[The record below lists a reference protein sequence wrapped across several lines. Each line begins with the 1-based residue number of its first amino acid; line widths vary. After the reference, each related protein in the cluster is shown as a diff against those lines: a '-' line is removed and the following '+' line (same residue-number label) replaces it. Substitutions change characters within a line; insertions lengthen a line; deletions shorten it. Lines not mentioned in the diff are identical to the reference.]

1 MTTITDPL
9 VRDPGTAARGRWL
22 MLIVLLA
29 GQFMALLDVTI
40 VNVAM
45 PTIGRT
51 LHASGAELQLVVAG
65 YTVSYAM
72 MLITGARL
80 GDLYGRRRVF
90 LAGVAV
96 FTLASLTCGIAP
108 GIGVLIGARFVQGAG
123 AAAMMPQIMSVIQVR
138 FDGAARARAL
148 SAYTAVLSSGFVAGQ
163 VVGGV
168 LVTANLFGQTWRPV
182 FLVNVPI
189 GLAVLALVPRVV
201 PRDEAGHAWAG
212 KQHRRQLDLAG
223 LAIAVPAVFL
233 VVLPLMLGHQ
243 ENWPGWVF
251 ACIALGLVL
260 AAVFVSVERRIADR
274 GGDPLL
280 NLAVLRA
287 PGLVPG
293 LAAMAV
299 LMITYGGFLF
309 SFALHL
315 QGGLGDS
322 ALRAGL
328 TFAPCALV
336 FGACGYFW
344 RRLPAAWHH
353 LLAPLGCLVAVGGYL
368 AVASVLRSGGSGG
381 VPLQAGLIVTGA
393 ALALGFSPLVT
404 HALVRVPL
412 RHAADASGLLTT
424 TIQLGQAVGVA
435 TFGSLFLTLDTGR
448 GATTAA
454 ISGHALAI
462 TMSWLAAAMLLAV
475 AAGIPLA
482 RTLTAARRS
491 AAEGR
496 LAPPAVPERAVGT
509 HRDDIE
515 PVGGPGGGGR
525 GGEDPAQ
532 RLPAAPP
539 RSVTVPVVTI
549 GSPTH
554 FIRPFQRPPR
564 AATVETMCSSRGK
577 AFPWP
582 AIRRAGG

>member
-1 MTTITDPL
+1 MTTTIDPL
-9 VRDPGTAARGRWL
+9 VRDPATAARGRWL

-72 MLITGARL
+72 LLITGARM
-80 GDLYGRRRVF
+80 GDLYGRRRMF

-96 FTLASLTCGIAP
+96 FTVASLTCGIAP
-108 GIGVLIGARFVQGAG
+108 SVGVLIAARFVQGAG

-138 FDGAARARAL
+138 FNGAARARAL

-163 VVGGV
+163 VIGGV

-201 PRDEAGHAWAG
+201 PRDEPGG
-212 KQHRRQLDLAG
+212 PRRQLDLAG
-223 LAIAVPAVFL
+223 LAVAVPAVFL

-243 ENWPGWVF
+243 ENWPGWMF
-251 ACIALGLVL
+251 ACIAVGLVL
-260 AAVFVSVERRIADR
+260 AAVFVGVERRLTSR

-293 LAAMAV
+293 LAAVAV

-315 QGGLGDS
+315 QAGLGDS

-344 RRLPAAWHH
+344 RRLPASWHH

-368 AVASVLRSGGSGG
+368 AVASVLRSGGPGG
-381 VPLQAGLIVTGA
+381 FMLQAGLIVTGA
-393 ALALGFSPLVT
+393 ALAFGFSPLVT
-404 HALVRVPL
+404 YALVGVPL
-412 RHAADASGLLTT
+412 RHAADASGVLTT

-448 GATTAA
+448 GATASA
-454 ISGHALAI
+454 VSGHALAV
-462 TMSWLAAAMLLAV
+462 TMSWLAGAMLLAV
-475 AAGIPLA
+475 GAGIALA
-482 RTLTAARRS
+482 RTVAQARRAS
-491 AAEGR
+491 
-496 LAPPAVPERAVGT
+496 
-509 HRDDIE
+509 
-515 PVGGPGGGGR
+515 
-525 GGEDPAQ
+525 
-532 RLPAAPP
+532 
-539 RSVTVPVVTI
+539 
-549 GSPTH
+549 
-554 FIRPFQRPPR
+554 
-564 AATVETMCSSRGK
+564 
-577 AFPWP
+577 
-582 AIRRAGG
+582 

>member
-1 MTTITDPL
+1 MTTTIDPL
-9 VRDPGTAARGRWL
+9 VRDPATAARGRWL

-72 MLITGARL
+72 LLITGARM
-80 GDLYGRRRVF
+80 GDLYGRRRMF

-108 GIGVLIGARFVQGAG
+108 SVGILIAARFVQGAG

-138 FDGAARARAL
+138 FNGAARARAL

-163 VVGGV
+163 VIGGV

-189 GLAVLALVPRVV
+189 GLALLALVPRVV
-201 PRDEAGHAWAG
+201 PRDEPGARAPAGGSGPAATG
-212 KQHRRQLDLAG
+212 GQGSRVVPPGQHRQLDLAG
-223 LAIAVPAVFL
+223 LAVAAPAVFL

-251 ACIALGLVL
+251 ACIAVGLVL
-260 AAVFVSVERRIADR
+260 AAVLVGVERRLTSR

-293 LAAMAV
+293 LAAVAV

-315 QGGLGDS
+315 QAGLGDS

-344 RRLPAAWHH
+344 RRLPASWHH
-353 LLAPLGCLVAVGGYL
+353 RLAPLGCLVAVGGYL
-368 AVASVLRSGGSGG
+368 AVASVLRSGGPGG
-381 VPLQAGLIVTGA
+381 FMLQAGLIVTGA

-404 HALVRVPL
+404 YALVGVPL
-412 RHAADASGLLTT
+412 RHAADASGVLTT

-448 GATTAA
+448 GATASA
-454 ISGHALAI
+454 VSGHALAV
-462 TMSWLAAAMLLAV
+462 TMSWLAGAMLLAV
-475 AAGIPLA
+475 GAGIPLA
-482 RTLTAARRS
+482 RTVAQARRAS
-491 AAEGR
+491 
-496 LAPPAVPERAVGT
+496 
-509 HRDDIE
+509 
-515 PVGGPGGGGR
+515 
-525 GGEDPAQ
+525 
-532 RLPAAPP
+532 
-539 RSVTVPVVTI
+539 
-549 GSPTH
+549 
-554 FIRPFQRPPR
+554 
-564 AATVETMCSSRGK
+564 
-577 AFPWP
+577 
-582 AIRRAGG
+582 

>member
-1 MTTITDPL
+1 MTITTDPL
-9 VRDPGTAARGRWL
+9 VRDPAAGARGRWL

-45 PTIGRT
+45 PTIGRS

-72 MLITGARL
+72 MLITGARM
-80 GDLYGRRRVF
+80 GDLYGRRRMF
-90 LAGVAV
+90 MLGVAV
-96 FTLASLTCGIAP
+96 FTVASLTCGIAP
-108 GIGVLIGARFVQGAG
+108 GVGVLIAARFVQGAG

-163 VVGGV
+163 VIGGV

-201 PRDEAGHAWAG
+201 PRGEQA
-212 KQHRRQLDLAG
+212 KQRRQLDLAG
-223 LAIAVPAVFL
+223 LAVAVPAVFL

-243 ENWPGWVF
+243 ENWPSWVF

-260 AAVFVSVERRIADR
+260 AAVFVTVERRLSSR

-293 LAAMAV
+293 LAAVAV

-315 QGGLGDS
+315 QAGLGDS

-353 LLAPLGCLVAVGGYL
+353 LLAPVGCLVAVGGYL

-381 VPLQAGLIVTGA
+381 VALQVGLVVTSA
-393 ALALGFSPLVT
+393 ALAFGFSPLVT

-412 RHAADASGLLTT
+412 RHAADASGLLTS

-435 TFGSLFLTLDTGR
+435 TFGSLFLTLDTDRG
-448 GATTAA
+448 GATAVV
-454 ISGHALAI
+454 SGHALAV
-462 TMSWLAAAMLLAV
+462 TMSWLAAAMLLGV
-475 AAGIPLA
+475 VAGIPLA
-482 RTLTAARRS
+482 RTVAAARR
-491 AAEGR
+491 AA
-496 LAPPAVPERAVGT
+496 A
-509 HRDDIE
+509 
-515 PVGGPGGGGR
+515 
-525 GGEDPAQ
+525 
-532 RLPAAPP
+532 
-539 RSVTVPVVTI
+539 
-549 GSPTH
+549 
-554 FIRPFQRPPR
+554 
-564 AATVETMCSSRGK
+564 
-577 AFPWP
+577 
-582 AIRRAGG
+582 

>member
-1 MTTITDPL
+1 MTTTIDPL
-9 VRDPGTAARGRWL
+9 VRDPATAARGRWL

-72 MLITGARL
+72 LLITGARM
-80 GDLYGRRRVF
+80 GDLYGRRRMF
-90 LAGVAV
+90 MAGVAV
-96 FTLASLTCGIAP
+96 FTVASLTCGIAP
-108 GIGVLIGARFVQGAG
+108 SVGVLIAARFVQGAG

-138 FDGAARARAL
+138 FEGAARARAL

-163 VVGGV
+163 VIGGV
-168 LVTANLFGQTWRPV
+168 LVTANLFGQAWRPV

-189 GLAVLALVPRVV
+189 GLAVLALVPRLV
-201 PRDEAGHAWAG
+201 PRDEPAAR
-212 KQHRRQLDLAG
+212 RRQLDLAG
-223 LAIAVPAVFL
+223 LAVAVPAVFL

-251 ACIALGLVL
+251 ACIAAGLVL
-260 AAVFVSVERRIADR
+260 GAVFVGVERRLMSR

-293 LAAMAV
+293 LAAVAV

-315 QGGLGDS
+315 QTGLGDS

-344 RRLPAAWHH
+344 RRLPASWHH

-368 AVASVLRSGGSGG
+368 AVASVLRSGGPGG
-381 VPLQAGLIVTGA
+381 FSLQAGLIVTGA

-404 HALVRVPL
+404 YALVGVPL
-412 RHAADASGLLTT
+412 RHAADASGVLTT

-448 GATTAA
+448 GATASA
-454 ISGHALAI
+454 VSGHALAV
-462 TMSWLAAAMLLAV
+462 TMSWLAGAMLLAV
-475 AAGIPLA
+475 GAGIPLA
-482 RTLTAARRS
+482 RTVAQARR
-491 AAEGR
+491 AN
-496 LAPPAVPERAVGT
+496 
-509 HRDDIE
+509 
-515 PVGGPGGGGR
+515 
-525 GGEDPAQ
+525 
-532 RLPAAPP
+532 
-539 RSVTVPVVTI
+539 
-549 GSPTH
+549 
-554 FIRPFQRPPR
+554 
-564 AATVETMCSSRGK
+564 
-577 AFPWP
+577 
-582 AIRRAGG
+582 

>member
-1 MTTITDPL
+1 MTIVTDPL
-9 VRDPGTAARGRWL
+9 VRDPATAARGRWL
-22 MLIVLLA
+22 MLLVLLA

-45 PTIGRT
+45 ATIGRS
-51 LHASGAELQLVVAG
+51 LRASGAELQLVVAG

-72 MLITGARL
+72 LLITGARM
-80 GDLYGRRRVF
+80 GDLYGRRRMF
-90 LAGVAV
+90 LAGVAI
-96 FTLASLTCGIAP
+96 FTLASLACGIAP
-108 GIGVLIGARFVQGAG
+108 GIEVLIGARFVQGAG

-138 FDGAARARAL
+138 FEGAARARAL

-163 VVGGV
+163 VIGGV
-168 LVTANLFGQTWRPV
+168 LVTANLFGQAWRPV

-189 GLAVLALVPRVV
+189 GIAVLALVPRVV
-201 PRDEAGHAWAG
+201 PRDEPGRG
-212 KQHRRQLDLAG
+212 SSGRRLDLAG

-243 ENWPGWVF
+243 ENWPWWVF
-251 ACIALGLVL
+251 ACIALGLIL
-260 AAVFVSVERRIADR
+260 AVAFVGVERRIADR

-293 LAAMAV
+293 LVAVAV

-315 QGGLGDS
+315 QAGLGDS

-344 RRLPAAWHH
+344 RRLPAASHH

-368 AVASVLRSGGSGG
+368 AVAAVLRSGGRGG
-381 VPLQAGLIVTGA
+381 IPLQVALIVTGA

-404 HALVRVPL
+404 HALVKVPT

-435 TFGSLFLTLDTGR
+435 TFGSLFLTLDAENR
-448 GATTAA
+448 GAVTAA
-454 ISGHALAI
+454 VSGHALAV
-462 TMSWLAAAMLLAV
+462 TLGWLAAALVLGV
-475 AAGIPLA
+475 AAGTLLA
-482 RTLTAARRS
+482 RTVAAARRPAG
-491 AAEGR
+491 AAG
-496 LAPPAVPERAVGT
+496 
-509 HRDDIE
+509 
-515 PVGGPGGGGR
+515 
-525 GGEDPAQ
+525 
-532 RLPAAPP
+532 
-539 RSVTVPVVTI
+539 
-549 GSPTH
+549 
-554 FIRPFQRPPR
+554 
-564 AATVETMCSSRGK
+564 
-577 AFPWP
+577 
-582 AIRRAGG
+582 

>member
-1 MTTITDPL
+1 MTTTTDPL
-9 VRDPGTAARGRWL
+9 VRHPATAARARWL

-29 GQFMALLDVTI
+29 GQFMALLDVTF

-45 PTIGRT
+45 PTIGRS

-72 MLITGARL
+72 LLITGARM
-80 GDLYGRRRVF
+80 GDLYGRRTMF
-90 LAGVAV
+90 LAGVAI
-96 FTLASLTCGIAP
+96 FTLASLVCGIAP
-108 GIGVLIGARFVQGAG
+108 GIEVLIGARFVQGAG

-148 SAYTAVLSSGFVAGQ
+148 SAYAAVLSSGFVAGQ
-163 VVGGV
+163 VIGGV
-168 LVTANLFGQTWRPV
+168 LVTANLFGDAWRPV

-189 GLAVLALVPRVV
+189 GLAVLALVPRLV
-201 PRDEAGHAWAG
+201 PRDVPGSG
-212 KQHRRQLDLAG
+212 RRLDLAG

-243 ENWPGWVF
+243 EDWPPWVF

-260 AAVFVSVERRIADR
+260 GVGFVGVERRIADR

-293 LAAMAV
+293 LVAVAA

-315 QGGLGDS
+315 QAGLGDS

-336 FGACGYFW
+336 FGICGYFW
-344 RRLPAAWHH
+344 RRLPAASHH
-353 LLAPLGCLVAVGGYL
+353 LLAPLGCLVAGGGYL
-368 AVASVLRSGGSGG
+368 AVAAVLRSGGSGG
-381 VPLQAGLIVTGA
+381 IPLQVALVITGA

-404 HALVRVPL
+404 YALVRVPV
-412 RHAADASGLLTT
+412 HQAADASGLLTT

-435 TFGSLFLTLDTGR
+435 TFGSLFLTLDAER
-448 GATTAA
+448 DTAA
-454 ISGHALAI
+454 PAASGHALAI
-462 TMSWLAAAMLLAV
+462 TLGWLAAAMV
-475 AAGIPLA
+475 VGVVAGISVA
-482 RTLTAARRS
+482 RTVAAARRS
-491 AAEGR
+491 AGS
-496 LAPPAVPERAVGT
+496 
-509 HRDDIE
+509 
-515 PVGGPGGGGR
+515 GG
-525 GGEDPAQ
+525 
-532 RLPAAPP
+532 
-539 RSVTVPVVTI
+539 
-549 GSPTH
+549 
-554 FIRPFQRPPR
+554 
-564 AATVETMCSSRGK
+564 
-577 AFPWP
+577 
-582 AIRRAGG
+582 

>member
-1 MTTITDPL
+1 VTTTTDAL

-45 PTIGRT
+45 PTIGRS

-80 GDLYGRRRVF
+80 GDPYGRRRVF

-96 FTLASLTCGIAP
+96 FTVASLTCGIAP
-108 GIGVLIGARFVQGAG
+108 GIGVLIAARFVQGAG

-163 VVGGV
+163 VIGGV

-189 GLAVLALVPRVV
+189 GLAVLAVVPRVV
-201 PRDEAGHAWAG
+201 PADSPRDLAGRSGGALGFVPPG
-212 KQHRRQLDLAG
+212 KHSRRLDLAG
-223 LAIAVPAVFL
+223 LGIAVPAVFL

-243 ENWPGWVF
+243 ENWPSWVF
-251 ACIALGLVL
+251 ACVAAGLALC
-260 AAVFVSVERRIADR
+260 AVFVLTERRIADR

-287 PGLVPG
+287 PGLAPG
-293 LAAMAV
+293 LAAVAV

-315 QGGLGDS
+315 QAGLGDS

-344 RRLPAAWHH
+344 RRLPGSWHH
-353 LLAPLGCLVAVGGYL
+353 LLASLGCLAAVGGYL
-368 AVASVLRSGGSGG
+368 AVAAVLRSDGSGG
-381 VPLQAGLIVTGA
+381 LALQAALVVTGA
-393 ALALGFSPLVT
+393 SLALGFSPLVT
-404 HALVRVPL
+404 HALVKVPL
-412 RHAADASGLLTT
+412 HQAADASGLLTT

-435 TFGSLFLTLDTGR
+435 TFGSLFLTLDADR
-448 GATTAA
+448 GAPVPAV
-454 ISGHALAI
+454 SGHAVAV
-462 TMSWLAAAMLLAV
+462 TVAWLAGAMMFAV
-475 AAGIPLA
+475 LAGIPLA
-482 RTLTAARRS
+482 RTVAAARR
-491 AAEGR
+491 AAG
-496 LAPPAVPERAVGT
+496 
-509 HRDDIE
+509 
-515 PVGGPGGGGR
+515 
-525 GGEDPAQ
+525 
-532 RLPAAPP
+532 
-539 RSVTVPVVTI
+539 
-549 GSPTH
+549 
-554 FIRPFQRPPR
+554 
-564 AATVETMCSSRGK
+564 
-577 AFPWP
+577 
-582 AIRRAGG
+582 AGG

>member
-1 MTTITDPL
+1 MTITTDPL
-9 VRDPGTAARGRWL
+9 VRDPAAAARGRWL

-45 PTIGRT
+45 PTIGRS
-51 LHASGAELQLVVAG
+51 LHATGAELQLVVAG

-80 GDLYGRRRVF
+80 GELYGRRRVF
-90 LAGVAV
+90 MAGVAV
-96 FTLASLTCGIAP
+96 FTVASLTCGIAP
-108 GIGVLIGARFVQGAG
+108 GVGVLIGARFVQGAG
-123 AAAMMPQIMSVIQVR
+123 AAAMMPQIMSVIQLR

-163 VVGGV
+163 VIGGV

-201 PRDEAGHAWAG
+201 ADEPGSLRG
-212 KQHRRQLDLAG
+212 QHRRRLDLAG

-243 ENWPGWVF
+243 EDWPSWVF

-260 AAVFVSVERRIADR
+260 AAAFVGVERRIADR

-293 LAAMAV
+293 LAAVAV

-315 QGGLGDS
+315 QAGLGED

-336 FGACGYFW
+336 FGACGFFW
-344 RRLPAAWHH
+344 RRLPERVHH
-353 LLAPLGCLVAVGGYL
+353 LLAPAGCLVAVGGYL
-368 AVASVLRSGGSGG
+368 AIAAALHSGGRGG
-381 VPLQAGLIVTGA
+381 AAQQTALQAALVVTGA

-404 HALVRVPL
+404 HSLVRVPL
-412 RHAADASGLLTT
+412 QHAADASGLLTT
-424 TIQLGQAVGVA
+424 TIQLGQAIGVA
-435 TFGSLFLTLDTGR
+435 TFGSLFLTLDAGR
-448 GATTAA
+448 GGPVA
-454 ISGHALAI
+454 SGHAVAVTLG
-462 TMSWLAAAMLLAV
+462 WLAAAMVLAV
-475 AAGIPLA
+475 VAGVPLA
-482 RTLTAARRS
+482 RTVAAARRPS
-491 AAEGR
+491 DGR
-496 LAPPAVPERAVGT
+496 
-509 HRDDIE
+509 
-515 PVGGPGGGGR
+515 
-525 GGEDPAQ
+525 
-532 RLPAAPP
+532 
-539 RSVTVPVVTI
+539 
-549 GSPTH
+549 
-554 FIRPFQRPPR
+554 
-564 AATVETMCSSRGK
+564 
-577 AFPWP
+577 
-582 AIRRAGG
+582 

>member
-1 MTTITDPL
+1 MTTTTDPL
-9 VRDPGTAARGRWL
+9 VRDPATAARGRWL

-45 PTIGRT
+45 PTIGRS

-72 MLITGARL
+72 MLITGARM
-80 GDLYGRRRVF
+80 GDIFGRRRMF
-90 LAGVAV
+90 LAGVTV

-108 GIGVLIGARFVQGAG
+108 GVGVLIAARFVQGAG
-123 AAAMMPQIMSVIQVR
+123 AAAMMPQIMSVIQLR

-163 VVGGV
+163 VIGGV
-168 LVTANLFGQTWRPV
+168 LVTANLFGTGWRPV

-201 PRDEAGHAWAG
+201 PRDEPAGG
-212 KQHRRQLDLAG
+212 RRLDLAG
-223 LAIAVPAVFL
+223 LAIAVPAVFG

-243 ENWPGWVF
+243 EHWPSWVF
-251 ACIALGLVL
+251 GCIAGGLVL
-260 AAVFVSVERRIADR
+260 AGVFVAMERRIADR

-293 LAAMAV
+293 LAAVAV

-315 QGGLGDS
+315 QAGLGDS

-336 FGACGYFW
+336 FGVCGYFW
-344 RRLPAAWHH
+344 RRLPVSWHP
-353 LLAPLGCLVAVGGYL
+353 LLPPLGCLVAVGGYL
-368 AVASVLRSGGSGG
+368 AVASVLRSGGTGG
-381 VPLQAGLIVTGA
+381 AALQAALIVTTA
-393 ALALGFSPLVT
+393 ALAFGFSPLVT

-435 TFGSLFLTLDTGR
+435 TFGSLFLTLDAHG
-448 GATTAA
+448 GASVAA
-454 ISGHALAI
+454 VSGHALAV
-462 TMSWLAAAMLLAV
+462 TMSWLAAVMLLGV

-482 RTLTAARRS
+482 RTVAAARR
-491 AAEGR
+491 
-496 LAPPAVPERAVGT
+496 
-509 HRDDIE
+509 
-515 PVGGPGGGGR
+515 
-525 GGEDPAQ
+525 
-532 RLPAAPP
+532 PAA
-539 RSVTVPVVTI
+539 
-549 GSPTH
+549 
-554 FIRPFQRPPR
+554 
-564 AATVETMCSSRGK
+564 
-577 AFPWP
+577 
-582 AIRRAGG
+582 GG

>member
-1 MTTITDPL
+1 MTTITDPRL
-9 VRDPGTAARGRWL
+9 RDPATAARGRWL

-29 GQFMALLDVTI
+29 GQFMALLDVTV

-51 LHASGAELQLVVAG
+51 LHASGAELQLVVAD

-72 MLITGARL
+72 MLIAGARL

-189 GLAVLALVPRVV
+189 GLALVPRVV
-201 PRDEAGHAWAG
+201 PADAPGRG
-212 KQHRRQLDLAG
+212 RQLDLAG
-223 LAIAVPAVFL
+223 LTIAVPAVFL

-260 AAVFVSVERRIADR
+260 ATVFVRVERRIADR

-293 LAAMAV
+293 LAAVAV

-344 RRLPAAWHH
+344 RRLPTAWHH
-353 LLAPLGCLVAVGGYL
+353 LLAPLGCLVAAGGYL

-381 VPLQAGLIVTGA
+381 APLQAGLIVTGA

-448 GATTAA
+448 GATTSAV
-454 ISGHALAI
+454 SGHALAV
-462 TMSWLAAAMLLAV
+462 TMSWLAGAMLLAV
-475 AAGIPLA
+475 GAGIPLA
-482 RTLTAARRS
+482 RTVAQARRAS
-491 AAEGR
+491 
-496 LAPPAVPERAVGT
+496 
-509 HRDDIE
+509 
-515 PVGGPGGGGR
+515 
-525 GGEDPAQ
+525 
-532 RLPAAPP
+532 
-539 RSVTVPVVTI
+539 
-549 GSPTH
+549 
-554 FIRPFQRPPR
+554 
-564 AATVETMCSSRGK
+564 
-577 AFPWP
+577 
-582 AIRRAGG
+582 

>member
-1 MTTITDPL
+1 MTVVTDPL
-9 VRDPGTAARGRWL
+9 VRDPAAAARGRWL
-22 MLIVLLA
+22 MLLVLLA

-45 PTIGRT
+45 PTIGRS
-51 LHASGAELQLVVAG
+51 LHASGAELQLLVAG

-72 MLITGARL
+72 LLITGARM
-80 GDLYGRRRVF
+80 GDLYGRRRMF
-90 LAGVAV
+90 LIGVAI
-96 FTLASLTCGIAP
+96 FTLASLTCGLAP
-108 GIGVLIGARFVQGAG
+108 AIGVLIAARFVQGAG

-138 FDGAARARAL
+138 FEGAARARAL

-163 VVGGV
+163 VIGGV
-168 LVTANLFGQTWRPV
+168 LVTANLFGEAWRPV

-201 PRDEAGHAWAG
+201 PPDTAGPGA
-212 KQHRRQLDLAG
+212 RRRLDLAG
-223 LAIAVPAVFL
+223 LAVAVPAVFL

-243 ENWPGWVF
+243 ENWPWWTF

-260 AAVFVSVERRIADR
+260 AVTFVLVERWIADR

-287 PGLVPG
+287 PGLGSG
-293 LAAMAV
+293 LIAVAV

-315 QGGLGDS
+315 QAGLGDS

-344 RRLPAAWHH
+344 RRLPASWHH
-353 LLAPLGCLVAVGGYL
+353 LLAPLGCLVAVAGYL
-368 AVASVLRSGGSGG
+368 AVASVLRSGGRAGLW
-381 VPLQAGLIVTGA
+381 LQAGLIITGA

-404 HALVRVPL
+404 YALIRVPV

-435 TFGSLFLTLDTGR
+435 TFGSLFLTLDAGR
-448 GATTAA
+448 NAATPGV
-454 ISGHALAI
+454 SGHALAV

-475 AAGIPLA
+475 VAGIPLA
-482 RTLTAARRS
+482 RTVAAARR
-491 AAEGR
+491 G
-496 LAPPAVPERAVGT
+496 
-509 HRDDIE
+509 
-515 PVGGPGGGGR
+515 
-525 GGEDPAQ
+525 
-532 RLPAAPP
+532 
-539 RSVTVPVVTI
+539 
-549 GSPTH
+549 
-554 FIRPFQRPPR
+554 
-564 AATVETMCSSRGK
+564 
-577 AFPWP
+577 
-582 AIRRAGG
+582 

>member
-1 MTTITDPL
+1 MTTTL
-9 VRDPGTAARGRWL
+9 GTAVRDPATAARGRWL

-72 MLITGARL
+72 LLITGARM
-80 GDLYGRRRVF
+80 GDLYGRRRMF

-96 FTLASLTCGIAP
+96 FTVASLTCGIAP
-108 GIGVLIGARFVQGAG
+108 SVGVLIAARFVQGAG
-123 AAAMMPQIMSVIQVR
+123 AAAMMPQIMNAIQVR

-163 VVGGV
+163 VIGGV
-168 LVTANLFGQTWRPV
+168 LVTANLFGQAWRPV

-201 PRDEAGHAWAG
+201 PRDEPGARG
-212 KQHRRQLDLAG
+212 RQLDLAG
-223 LAIAVPAVFL
+223 LAVAVPAVFL
-233 VVLPLMLGHQ
+233 IMLPLMLGYQ

-251 ACIALGLVL
+251 ACIAVGLVL
-260 AAVFVSVERRIADR
+260 AAVFVGVERRLTSR

-293 LAAMAV
+293 LAAVAV

-315 QGGLGDS
+315 QAGLGDS

-344 RRLPAAWHH
+344 RRLPASWHH
-353 LLAPLGCLVAVGGYL
+353 LLAPLGGLVAVGGYL
-368 AVASVLRSGGSGG
+368 AVASVLRSGGPGG
-381 VPLQAGLIVTGA
+381 FLLQGGLIVTGA
-393 ALALGFSPLVT
+393 ALAFGFSPLVT
-404 HALVRVPL
+404 YALVGVPA
-412 RHAADASGLLTT
+412 RHAADASGVLTT

-435 TFGSLFLTLDTGR
+435 TFGTLFLTLDAGR
-448 GATTAA
+448 GATASA
-454 ISGHALAI
+454 VSGHALAV
-462 TMSWLAAAMLLAV
+462 TMSWLAGAMLLAV
-475 AAGIPLA
+475 GAGIPLA
-482 RTLTAARRS
+482 RTVAQARRAS
-491 AAEGR
+491 
-496 LAPPAVPERAVGT
+496 
-509 HRDDIE
+509 
-515 PVGGPGGGGR
+515 
-525 GGEDPAQ
+525 
-532 RLPAAPP
+532 
-539 RSVTVPVVTI
+539 
-549 GSPTH
+549 
-554 FIRPFQRPPR
+554 
-564 AATVETMCSSRGK
+564 
-577 AFPWP
+577 
-582 AIRRAGG
+582 